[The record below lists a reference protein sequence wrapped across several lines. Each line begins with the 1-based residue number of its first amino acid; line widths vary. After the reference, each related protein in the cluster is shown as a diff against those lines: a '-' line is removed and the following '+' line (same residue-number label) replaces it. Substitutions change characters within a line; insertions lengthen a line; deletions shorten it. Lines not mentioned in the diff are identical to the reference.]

1 MDRPDTIVELPAA
14 DPTMD
19 RLESQLSWYDRN
31 SRRAQLLFKW
41 FKAVQIAAA
50 ASIPVLSV
58 TGASTWVIAA
68 LGALIVVIEG
78 VLQLNQYQSIWITY
92 RSTAESLKH
101 EKYLYLAK
109 AGPYA
114 PARNPHGLLAERVEA
129 LVSQEHSRWIS
140 VEEAGRVGVQHE
152 ARS

>member
-1 MDRPDTIVELPAA
+1 MDGPDTIVELPAA
-14 DPTMD
+14 DPTME
-19 RLESQLSWYDRN
+19 RLDSQLGWYDRN

-41 FKAVQIAAA
+41 LKAIQIGAA
-50 ASIPVLSV
+50 ASIPVLTVMDVSP
-58 TGASTWVIAA
+58 WVAAA
-68 LGALIVVIEG
+68 LGALIVALEG

-101 EKYLYLAK
+101 EKYLHLAK

-114 PARNPHGLLAERVEA
+114 RARNPHALLAERVEA
-129 LVSQEHSRWIS
+129 LVSQEHAKWIS
-140 VEEAGRVGVQHE
+140 VEEAGRLGVQQE